1 MIITSYPTFYPSR
14 TWFFL
19 SEDEGVEMRE
29 EKPIHVWVVLGM
41 DERTEL
47 PATIRVAAS
56 GAEEALERAG
66 LWHEEGD
73 WSMAVRLG
81 RESPYEERSLYVE
94 GARDLTPW
102 NSLSFYEWLLLQQLR
117 DDPVGDLGELVAS
130 VDWPQGEG
138 LASLRWTLRE
148 RWPEYEE
155 ALERAW
161 GEYRKVL
168 HVDPASS

>member
-1 MIITSYPTFYPSR
+1 MQ
-14 TWFFL
+14 
-19 SEDEGVEMRE
+19 EQQM
-29 EKPIHVWVVLGM
+29 HVWVVLGA
-41 DERTEL
+41 DERTDL
-47 PATIRVAAS
+47 PATIRVFAS

-66 LWHEEGD
+66 LWYEEGD

-81 RESPYEERSLYVE
+81 RDSPYGEGSLYVE

-102 NSLSFYEWLLLQQLR
+102 NSLSFYEWLLLQQTR
-117 DDPVGDLGELVAS
+117 DDPVGDLGELAAS

-148 RWPEYEE
+148 RWPEYEA

-161 GEYRKVL
+161 WEYREDL
-168 HVDPASS
+168 QAAPASSSEDFYADSA

>member
-1 MIITSYPTFYPSR
+1 
-14 TWFFL
+14 
-19 SEDEGVEMRE
+19 MRE

-56 GAEEALERAG
+56 RRVCPQAGKATGAEEALERAG

-73 WSMAVRLG
+73 WR
-81 RESPYEERSLYVE
+81 
-94 GARDLTPW
+94 
-102 NSLSFYEWLLLQQLR
+102 LLQQLR
-117 DDPVGDLGELVAS
+117 DDPVGDLGELAAS

>member
-1 MIITSYPTFYPSR
+1 MKVWSA
-14 TWFFL
+14 
-19 SEDEGVEMRE
+19 EMRE
-29 EKPIHVWVVLGM
+29 EKHINVWVVLGV

-66 LWHEEGD
+66 LWYEEGD

>member
-1 MIITSYPTFYPSR
+1 MIITPYPTFYPSR

-94 GARDLTPW
+94 GARDLTPC
-102 NSLSFYEWLLLQQLR
+102 NSNHS
-117 DDPVGDLGELVAS
+117 
-130 VDWPQGEG
+130 
-138 LASLRWTLRE
+138 
-148 RWPEYEE
+148 
-155 ALERAW
+155 
-161 GEYRKVL
+161 
-168 HVDPASS
+168 